1 MSNLIKNGNTA
12 RKKKVY
18 RYRYVVG
25 RKRGS
30 GEFNSV
36 SNKAALRYCGFNEQG
51 EPMKNG
57 GLLANR
63 LPNGARI
70 TALYPTGKAAKK

>member
-1 MSNLIKNGNTA
+1 MSNLIRDKNAAG
-12 RKKKVY
+12 KKKVFK
-18 RYRYVVG
+18 YRYVAG
-25 RKRGS
+25 QKRGT

-51 EPMKNG
+51 EPMQNG

-63 LPNGARI
+63 LPKGARI
-70 TALYPTGKAAKK
+70 TGLFPTGTAAKK

>member
-1 MSNLIKNGNTA
+1 MANLIKNGNNA
-12 RKKKVY
+12 GKKKVFQ
-18 RYRYVVG
+18 YRYVAG

-36 SNKAALRYCGFNEQG
+36 SNQAALRYCGFNAKG

-57 GLLANR
+57 GLLKNR
-63 LPNGARI
+63 LPNNARI
-70 TALYPTGKAAKK
+70 TALLPTGKAAKK

>member
-1 MSNLIKNGNTA
+1 MANLIKNGKNA
-12 RKKKVY
+12 GKKKVFK
-18 RYRYVVG
+18 YRYVAG

-36 SNKAALRYCGFNEQG
+36 SNKAALRYCGFNDKG

-63 LPNGARI
+63 LPKGARI
-70 TALYPTGKAAKK
+70 TALFPTGKAAKK